1 MCTTALNVSYTAT
14 NNYVGNYVGKS
25 MCYSYGISICFHRA
39 SRCLDLLDIEYV
51 QKQFGFST
59 ASNVAQYTFD
69 FHQKPH
75 RCHPPPP
82 LPSLSDC
89 ALSLKGIVQLSISS
103 E

>member
-1 MCTTALNVSYTAT
+1 MCTAALNVSYTAT
-14 NNYVGNYVGKS
+14 NNYVEKS
-25 MCYSYGISICFHRA
+25 MCYSYEISICFHRA
-39 SRCLDLLDIEYV
+39 SGCLDLLDIENV

-59 ASNVAQYTFD
+59 ASNVAHYTFD

-75 RCHPPPP
+75 RCHPPAP

-89 ALSLKGIVQLSISS
+89 ALRLKGIVQLSISS